1 MRESE
6 DEAMSLLKRHI
17 GRRVAGVGVGV
28 ALLVL
33 GLEGPAFAAAPTITS
48 FTPTSGPTNC
58 VVDITGTAFTDFPV
72 TPSYTV
78 GFKTGATV
86 TAATDFLVVSAT
98 EIWAVVPGLTPGTS
112 YTIEISNSGGTAD
125 STTTFLST
133 TGAGGCAPTVAS
145 FAPTCGSAGTTVVV
159 TGTNLLMDL
168 AGPAGS
174 IDGGT
179 VAFSPYTSNA
189 THTVP
194 DVDTATSLSVLVSS
208 DAADGPI
215 RVTTFGAATG
225 GQVFSTAS
233 FQVPPPD
240 CPAAGP
246 ITHARSITL
255 KLKGSLTA
263 KGKVSLSD
271 STDTFTDCIA
281 SVPVKIQRLVSGHW
295 KTVGKTTTSDTG
307 AYSKKIKNKPG
318 KYRSKAVPVAFA
330 DTSGTITDICTGA
343 KSRAVKH

>member
-33 GLEGPAFAAAPTITS
+33 GLEAPAFAAAPTITS
-48 FTPTSGPTNC
+48 FTPTSGPTDC
-58 VVDITGTAFTDFPV
+58 IADVTGTAFTDSPAAATTIDF
-72 TPSYTV
+72 V
-78 GFKTGATV
+78 GPATV
-86 TAATDFLVVSAT
+86 NAPDFSIVSAT
-98 EIWAVVPGLTPGTS
+98 EIWVRVPILAAGSS
-112 YTIEISNSGGTAD
+112 YSIKITNNGGTAT
-125 STTTFLST
+125 STGSFLST

-145 FAPTCGSAGTTVVV
+145 FAPTCGSASDTVVI
-159 TGTNLLMDL
+159 TGTNLLAGTDPTVL
-168 AGPAGS
+168 ADQTEVAFFDYVS
-174 IDGGT
+174 AGT
-179 VAFSPYTSNA
+179 VA

-194 DVDTATSLSVLVSS
+194 NVDSPTQLSVLVPSG
-208 DAADGPI
+208 AQDGPI
-215 RVTTFGAATG
+215 RVTTFSTTAGR
-225 GQVFSTAS
+225 VFSDVA
-233 FQVPPPD
+233 FQTPPPD

-246 ITHARSITL
+246 TTHARSITL

-281 SVPVKIQRLVSGHW
+281 SVPVKIQRLISGHW

-307 AYSKKIKNKPG
+307 AYSKRIKNKPG